1 MKLLQETTGHLK
13 KNLKKK
19 KFLPPYIVFKFEL

>member
-19 KFLPPYIVFKFEL
+19 FLPPYIVFKFES